1 MLEKTGSNTGV
12 ARESEGVDG
21 RIFCL
26 GAMFLLREKWEEA
39 GVQGRG
45 AGTGLTEEENEEEQ

>member
-26 GAMFLLREKWEEA
+26 GAMFLLREKREGA

-45 AGTGLTEEENEEEQ
+45 TGTGLTEEENEEEQ

>member
-1 MLEKTGSNTGV
+1 MEKTGSNTGV

-26 GAMFLLREKWEEA
+26 GAMFLLREKREGA
-39 GVQGRG
+39 GGCRAEGQGRG
-45 AGTGLTEEENEEEQ
+45 

>member
-1 MLEKTGSNTGV
+1 MEKTGSNTGV

-26 GAMFLLREKWEEA
+26 GAMFLLREKREEA

-45 AGTGLTEEENEEEQ
+45 TGTGLTEEENEEEQ